1 MHEYT
6 NFKFP
11 NQYIIIQSDFGCYC
25 MMNPVIEPQDTNYH
39 STSHA
44 QKYFSRKSFSD
55 AWRYVLHAH
64 DIFTFFQMCFKYDGL
79 IRCFYNFFF
88 FQLRVKR
95 CLRHLHGNITASK
108 TDIKVTRKSLLP
120 TYSVFFWRN
129 WMG

>member
-55 AWRYVLHAH
+55 AWRYVLHTH

-95 CLRHLHGNITASK
+95 CLRHLHGNT
-108 TDIKVTRKSLLP
+108 TRLVKRILRLQ
-120 TYSVFFWRN
+120 
-129 WMG
+129 